1 MKRPAAK
8 NNRWDDHY
16 TERARKEKYPA
27 RSVFKLQEMQRKF
40 RLLKKGNRVLDLGC
54 APGSWLLYAAQL
66 IGSGGT
72 VVGVDLQKVTIRL
85 PANVSVHTGDILSP
99 DETLL
104 ANIGQG
110 YHAVLSDMAPS
121 TTGQKATDAAR
132 SYHLSRA
139 ALDVAV
145 RVLLPDGI
153 FVSKIFQG
161 GEFQTYRDEVD
172 AAFDKL
178 RIFKPQSS
186 RKASKEIYIIGLGR
200 L

>member
-1 MKRPAAK
+1 MKRSASK
-8 NNRWDDHY
+8 RNRWDDHY

-54 APGSWLLYAAQL
+54 APGSWLLYAAQM
-66 IGSGGT
+66 IGPHGT
-72 VVGVDLQKVTIRL
+72 VVGVDLQPVTLRL

-110 YHAVLSDMAPS
+110 YHAVLSDMAPA

-132 SYHLSRA
+132 SYNLCRA

-145 RVLLPDGI
+145 RTLLPGGL

-161 GEFQTYRDEVD
+161 AEFETYRNEVSS
-172 AAFDKL
+172 AFDKL
-178 RIFKPQSS
+178 KIFKPQSS
-186 RKASKEIYIIGLGR
+186 RKASREIFIIAIGR
-200 L
+200 R